1 MIDRYQ
7 SSFMKDWW
15 SESNKF
21 RSWFKVEVA
30 YLEAY
35 LGHHGMLQ
43 GEVIECLKRCEA
55 SLDWQEF
62 AVRVADFDAVVKHD
76 VIAFLHVLE
85 EKVGDHARLIHVGL
99 TSSDIVDTAFALLL
113 TGASSEIDKKLTTVI
128 QSLWQ
133 QAQRY
138 RGVHALGRTHGQAAE
153 PTTFG
158 IKLLGHVCELWR
170 GQERLRR
177 ATKDISIGKLS
188 GAVGVYAHT
197 EPEIERKALKALG
210 LESETVATQVVARDR
225 HAAFFTALACL
236 AGSVERFATEIRLL
250 MHGEVREAFEPFSQ
264 KQKGSS
270 AMPHKKN
277 PVLTENISGLMRM
290 MRSYALAALENQS
303 LWHERDI
310 SHSSVERI
318 IAPDATSIMEF
329 ALGRLNGVIEDLV
342 VDKERLSQNLS
353 DAGDKLYS
361 QGVMLA
367 LVKKGM
373 MRQEAY
379 ELVQKAALH
388 PGSMR
393 KNLSQTDIK
402 SFLSETELD
411 EIFSPTNTLRYEN
424 ALFQR
429 VEALI
434 FKPNF

>member
-35 LGHHGMLQ
+35 LEHHRMPKK
-43 GEVIECLKRCEA
+43 EMIERLKRAET
-55 SLDWQEF
+55 SIDWQEF
-62 AVRVADFDAVVKHD
+62 SIRVADFDAVVKHD

-85 EKVGDHARLIHVGL
+85 EKVGDDARLIHIGL
-99 TSSDIVDTAFALLL
+99 TSSDIVDTAFATLLK
-113 TGASSEIDKKLTTVI
+113 GASLEIDNKLTLVI

-133 QAQRY
+133 QAKRY

-170 GQERLRR
+170 GRERLRL
-177 ATKDISIGKLS
+177 ATKGISVGKLS

-197 EPEIERKALKALG
+197 EPEIEEKALKTLG
-210 LESETVATQVVARDR
+210 LEAETVATQVVARDR

-277 PVLTENISGLMRM
+277 PVLTENLTGLMRM

-318 IAPDATSIMEF
+318 IAPDATSVMEF
-329 ALGRLNGVIEDLV
+329 ALGRLKGVIEDLV
-342 VDKERLSQNLS
+342 VDNERLAQNLS

-379 ELVQKAALH
+379 ELVQKAALKQ
-388 PGSMR
+388 GAMR
-393 KNLSQTDIK
+393 KNLSEAGINR
-402 SFLSETELD
+402 SLSETELD
-411 EIFSPTNTLRYEN
+411 GIFSPANTLRYED

-429 VEALI
+429 VETLI
-434 FKPNF
+434 LNPNF